1 MSKKSPELENIEI
14 EVTGPGEMLAQA
26 RINQGLSIDEV
37 AKKLNF
43 RVTLVKNIEA
53 DIYDKNLPDT
63 YNRGYIKNYAK
74 LVELPISDVIKHYE
88 QLNFFQGN
96 AAKMQS
102 FSRGTMKKAENSRL
116 MWITYL
122 ILTTF
127 IVFTVIWW
135 LQEDKQTSEANQ
147 LNTSMSKTGAVIS
160 TELISPNEPNTANNN
175 LSQNNLPQSVIP
187 KQENLAEPVNFENA
201 DSLQANQLLNQ
212 SGDLQSTIK
221 DNTQKSLKGNIQPI
235 GSDSLEFSFSERP
248 KSDNSLLDKSLLDKP
263 LLHDKPFKNTL
274 LDNNK
279 SENIASDN
287 SQLTQVIFT
296 FSGDCWVNIQDA
308 LGERVAWGIKK
319 LGYVMTIEAKTPLK
333 ITIGKPELVKINFD
347 GKNIDMSDFPKG
359 HIAKFNLP
367 LLPQS

>member
-14 EVTGPGEMLAQA
+14 EVTGPGEILAQA
-26 RINQGLSIDEV
+26 RIKQGLSVDEV

-43 RVTLVKNIEA
+43 RVALVKNIEA

-74 LVELPISDVIKHYE
+74 LVELPISEVIKHYE
-88 QLNFFQGN
+88 QLNFFEGN
-96 AAKMQS
+96 TTKMQS

-127 IVFTVIWW
+127 IIFTVIWW
-135 LQEDKQTSEANQ
+135 LQEDKQTSEVNQ
-147 LNTSMSKTGAVIS
+147 LNTGTTKTGAIVNI
-160 TELISPNEPNTANNN
+160 ELPSPNDPDPTDNQLPENN
-175 LSQNNLPQSVIP
+175 LLQGDVASREDNV
-187 KQENLAEPVNFENA
+187 AEPVNTENT
-201 DSLQANQLLNQ
+201 DTLQANQMPNKH
-212 SGDLQSTIK
+212 GDL
-221 DNTQKSLKGNIQPI
+221 QKSLKNNTQLTEPEL
-235 GSDSLEFSFSERP
+235 SESSLLE
-248 KSDNSLLDKSLLDKP
+248 NSLLDNVLLEKAP
-263 LLHDKPFKNTL
+263 LGNTL

-279 SENIASDN
+279 SEDVASDV

-333 ITIGKPELVKINFD
+333 ITVGKPELVKINFD
-347 GKNIDMSDFPKG
+347 GKNIDMSNFPKG

-367 LLPQS
+367 LSPQS